1 MEKSTKTNPKSFE
14 SPITQKGGLPY
25 INLKL
30 SPLPPGQQLI
40 IKNERKQTTS
50 HDSTNSTIGHIR
62 SKTSQWQQRHMDDE
76 QTRIHRAHPQAL
88 EESTLHTI
96 QQQVSHQY
104 WGLQKDHH
112 QTTRKGGDHHRG
124 RLSAEGEEG
133 SEQDHRRIS
142 MDWRN
147 MAQTKSI
154 SIEKQYAH
162 MPRATTPRQIM
173 QEHQKAK
180 IVTEKKEEASTPK
193 PATRHYGKQP
203 HKPSID
209 IPGSGQ
215 HMSPPDPTD
224 KTSDY
229 WIREGHL
236 WKRAHVVPRTSY
248 VLLLSRVAI
257 RWTSSWQPTSIKNDN
272 HQTFAWQST
281 TTHRRW
287 MDNRNTA
294 TTLTTVDRI
303 NQLCIETIIQG
314 TTWGRCRG

>member
-1 MEKSTKTNPKSFE
+1 
-14 SPITQKGGLPY
+14 
-25 INLKL
+25 
-30 SPLPPGQQLI
+30 
-40 IKNERKQTTS
+40 
-50 HDSTNSTIGHIR
+50 
-62 SKTSQWQQRHMDDE
+62 
-76 QTRIHRAHPQAL
+76 
-88 EESTLHTI
+88 
-96 QQQVSHQY
+96 
-104 WGLQKDHH
+104 
-112 QTTRKGGDHHRG
+112 
-124 RLSAEGEEG
+124 
-133 SEQDHRRIS
+133 

-180 IVTEKKEEASTPK
+180 IATEKKEEASTPK

-236 WKRAHVVPRTSY
+236 WKRVHVVPRTSY
-248 VLLLSRVAI
+248 YSPEL
-257 RWTSSWQPTSIKNDN
+257 TSDGPDG
-272 HQTFAWQST
+272 WQST
-281 TTHRRW
+281 TTHRRR
-287 MDNRNTA
+287 MDNR
-294 TTLTTVDRI
+294 TTTTHNSGQDQPTLKRNHHARNYLRKMKRTI
-303 NQLCIETIIQG
+303 NRPSRQEQHQ
-314 TTWGRCRG
+314 CRSNKQNRN